1 MQSNYWQGLIKKQK
15 VHIFCEKGAQI
26 SIFTYKIA
34 TQWWPNIIIKES
46 RRTNITFIYYFPLL
60 CSHYVIDLIKNLE
73 TRLMVVSIFL
83 KIKFKHGQIS
93 VPKIGIS
100 MSKTAY
106 INPSLTIFVG
116 KKLLCRLL
124 WYHQD
129 LCIHF

>member
-1 MQSNYWQGLIKKQK
+1 MPKLAFSPTRLQHNDGPILSLRSLDELTL
-15 VHIFCEKGAQI
+15 HLF
-26 SIFTYKIA
+26 
-34 TQWWPNIIIKES
+34 II
-46 RRTNITFIYYFPLL
+46 FPLL
-60 CSHYVIDLIKNLE
+60 CSHYVIDLIKKLE
-73 TRLMVVSIFL
+73 TRLMVVTIFL